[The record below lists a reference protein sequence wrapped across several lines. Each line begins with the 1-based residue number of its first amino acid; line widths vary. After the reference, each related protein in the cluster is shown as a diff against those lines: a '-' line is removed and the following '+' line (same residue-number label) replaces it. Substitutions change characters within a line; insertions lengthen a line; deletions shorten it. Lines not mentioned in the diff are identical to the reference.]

1 MASLAVTIIWR
12 GRPGQPLRSGNPGAV
27 RARPEYGS
35 PMASS
40 AGLGS
45 PPGALPLLGHFPAYA
60 RDPLGFVTRIATE
73 YGGVVP
79 FRLGRFP
86 ALLLTDPG
94 AIDEVLVAKSRDFRK
109 SRAAGRVG
117 VVVGNGLLLS
127 EGDTWRQHRRL
138 VQPAFQHDRV
148 AAWGETMVRET
159 EAFVSAWDD
168 GEVRDIHGD
177 MAALT
182 LSIVA
187 RTLLDSH
194 LEERDVKGVRRS
206 VMILTDHF
214 DSRFNSIAFFIPDW
228 LPTPGNVRMRL
239 AIRRLDAIVYRL
251 IGIRRATDGRGG
263 DAISML
269 LEASS
274 GAAKP
279 LTDRALRDEVMT
291 LFMAGHE
298 TTAVALAWS
307 LYLLGK
313 NPEAAAALQAELVD
327 VLIDRLPTA
336 ADLPRLRFTEAVVL
350 EALRLYPPAYALSR
364 EAIKPTTVA
373 GRALPTGGIA
383 FISVWATHRRPDIFE
398 APSMFRPERW
408 LDGLARRLPR
418 GAYLP
423 FAEGPRKCIGAS
435 FAMQE
440 AVLVLATIARRFSV
454 KPVAVQEIRL
464 RPAVTLR
471 PAGPISLAVQAR
483 AVRSEVESV

>member
-1 MASLAVTIIWR
+1 
-12 GRPGQPLRSGNPGAV
+12 
-27 RARPEYGS
+27 
-35 PMASS
+35 MASS
-40 AGLGS
+40 ADPES

-60 RDPLGFVTRIATE
+60 RDPLGFVTRVSAE

-79 FRLGRFP
+79 FRLGP
-86 ALLLTDPG
+86 YAALLLTDPA

-109 SRAAGRVG
+109 SRATARVG

-127 EGDTWRQHRRL
+127 EGDAWRAHRRV

-148 AAWGETMVRET
+148 AAWGETMVREA
-159 EAFVSAWDD
+159 EAFVSGWDD
-168 GEVRDIHGD
+168 GEVRDIHRD

-187 RTLLDSH
+187 RTLLDSR
-194 LEERDVKGVRRS
+194 LDSRDIEAVRRS
-206 VMILTDHF
+206 VMTLTDHF
-214 DSRFNSIAFFIPDW
+214 DSRFNSLAFFIPDW

-239 AIRRLDAIVYRL
+239 AVRRLDRIVYRL
-251 IGIRRATDGRGG
+251 IGSRRATEGRGD

-269 LEASS
+269 LEAST
-274 GAAKP
+274 GAAEP
-279 LTDRALRDEVMT
+279 LTDRELRDEVMT

-307 LYLLGK
+307 LHLLSE
-313 NPEAAAALQAELVD
+313 NPDAAASLEAELAE
-327 VLIDRLPTA
+327 VLDGRPPTV
-336 ADLPRLRFTEAVVL
+336 ADLPRLRYAEAVVS

-364 EAIKPTTVA
+364 EAIKPTTIA
-373 GRALPTGGIA
+373 GRALPKSGIA

-398 APSMFRPERW
+398 DPSMFRPERW

-440 AVLVLATIARRFSV
+440 TVLVLATIALRFRV
-454 KPVAVQEIRL
+454 KPVAVSEIHL

-471 PAGPISLAVQAR
+471 PAGPIRLAVQGR
-483 AVRSEVESV
+483 ALRSASAGA

>member
-1 MASLAVTIIWR
+1 V
-12 GRPGQPLRSGNPGAV
+12 
-27 RARPEYGS
+27 
-35 PMASS
+35 
-40 AGLGS
+40 
-45 PPGALPLLGHFPAYA
+45 PLLGHFPAYA
-60 RDPLGFVTRIATE
+60 RDPLGFVTRVSAE
-73 YGGVVP
+73 YGGIVP
-79 FRLGRFP
+79 FRLGPFP
-86 ALLLTDPG
+86 ALLLTDPN

-117 VVVGNGLLLS
+117 VVIGNGLLLS
-127 EGDTWRQHRRL
+127 EGEMWREHRRM

-148 AAWGETMVRET
+148 AAWGEMMVRET
-159 EAFVSAWDD
+159 EAFVSGWDD
-168 GEVRDIHGD
+168 GDVRDVHRD

-194 LEERDVKGVRRS
+194 LDERDIDRVRRS
-206 VMILTDHF
+206 AATLTDHF
-214 DSRFNSIAFFIPDW
+214 DSRFNGLAFFIPDW
-228 LPTPGNVRMRL
+228 LPTPGNVRMRS
-239 AIRRLDAIVYRL
+239 AVRRLDRIVYGL
-251 IGIRRATDGRGG
+251 IGSRRATDSRGG

-269 LEASS
+269 LEASA
-274 GAAKP
+274 GQARP
-279 LTDRALRDEVMT
+279 LTDRELRDEVMT

-307 LYLLGK
+307 LYLLGQSTK
-313 NPEAAAALQAELVD
+313 SATVLEAELTD
-327 VLIDRLPTA
+327 VLGGRLPTV
-336 ADLPRLRFTEAVVL
+336 ADLPRLRYTEAVIL
-350 EALRLYPPAYALSR
+350 ETLRLYPPGYALSR

-373 GRALPTGGIA
+373 GRALPKGGIA
-383 FISVWATHRRPDIFE
+383 FISIWATHRRPDIFE

-483 AVRSEVESV
+483 AVRSEVASV

>member
-1 MASLAVTIIWR
+1 V
-12 GRPGQPLRSGNPGAV
+12 
-27 RARPEYGS
+27 
-35 PMASS
+35 
-40 AGLGS
+40 
-45 PPGALPLLGHFPAYA
+45 PLLGHFPAYA
-60 RDPLGFVTRIATE
+60 RDPLGFVTRVSAE
-73 YGGVVP
+73 YGGIVP
-79 FRLGRFP
+79 FRLGPFP
-86 ALLLTDPG
+86 ALLLTDPD
-94 AIDEVLVAKSRDFRK
+94 AIHEVLVTKSRDFRK

-127 EGDTWRQHRRL
+127 EGETWRAHRRV
-138 VQPAFQHDRV
+138 VQPAFHHDRV
-148 AAWGETMVRET
+148 AAWGETMVREA
-159 EAFVSAWDD
+159 EALVSGWEE
-168 GEVRDIHGD
+168 GEVRDIHRD

-187 RTLLDSH
+187 RTLLDSR
-194 LEERDVKGVRRS
+194 LDERDIKGVRRS
-206 VMILTDHF
+206 ATILTDHF
-214 DSRFNSIAFFIPDW
+214 DSRFNGMAYFIPDW
-228 LPTPGNVRMRL
+228 LPTPGNLRMRR
-239 AIRRLDAIVYRL
+239 AVRRLDRIVYRL
-251 IGIRRATDGRGG
+251 IGIRRATDSRGA

-274 GAAKP
+274 DEAKP
-279 LTDRALRDEVMT
+279 LTDRELRDEVMT

-307 LYLLGK
+307 LHLLSGST
-313 NPEAAAALQAELVD
+313 EAAAALQTELAD
-327 VLIDRLPTA
+327 VLSGRLPTV
-336 ADLPRLRFTEAVVL
+336 ADLPRLRYTEAVVL

-373 GRALPTGGIA
+373 GRALPKGGIA
-383 FISVWATHRRPDIFE
+383 FISVWATHRRPDLFE
-398 APSMFRPERW
+398 APSTFRPERW

-440 AVLVLATIARRFSV
+440 AVLVLATIARRFSL

-471 PAGPISLAVQAR
+471 PAEPIMLAVQASAAR
-483 AVRSEVESV
+483 LDVHGPRWGAT

>member
-1 MASLAVTIIWR
+1 MSCLGV
-12 GRPGQPLRSGNPGAV
+12 GLPPGA
-27 RARPEYGS
+27 APTGEEYGIRVAS
-35 PMASS
+35 PSRF
-40 AGLGS
+40 GS
-45 PPGALPLLGHFPAYA
+45 PPGAVPLLGHFPAYA
-60 RDPLGFVTRIATE
+60 RDPLGFVTRASTE

-79 FRLGRFP
+79 FRLGPFP

-94 AIDEVLVAKSRDFRK
+94 AIDEVLVGKSRDFRK
-109 SRAAGRVG
+109 SRAAGRIG

-127 EGDTWRQHRRL
+127 EGETWREHRRV
-138 VQPAFQHDRV
+138 VQPAFHHDRV
-148 AAWGETMVRET
+148 AAWGESVVREA
-159 EAFVSAWDD
+159 EGLVSGWTD
-168 GEVRDIHGD
+168 GQVRDIHRD

-194 LEERDVKGVRRS
+194 IDERDVEAVRRS
-206 VMILTDHF
+206 ITVLTDHF
-214 DSRFNSIAFFIPDW
+214 DSRFNSLAFFLPDW
-228 LPTPGNVRMRL
+228 LPTPGNIRMRL
-239 AIRRLDAIVYRL
+239 AVRRLDRIVYRL
-251 IGIRRATDGRGG
+251 IATRRATGTHGG

-274 GAAKP
+274 GEATA
-279 LTDRALRDEVMT
+279 LTDRELRDEVMT

-298 TTAVALAWS
+298 TTAVGLAWC
-307 LYLLGK
+307 LYLLARST
-313 NPEAAAALQAELVD
+313 EAATTLETELAD
-327 VLIDRLPTA
+327 VLGGRPPTV
-336 ADLPRLRFTEAVVL
+336 ADLPLLRYTEAIVL

-373 GRALPTGGIA
+373 GRALPNGGIA
-383 FISVWATHRRPDIFE
+383 FISVWATHRRVDTFE

-440 AVLVLATIARRFSV
+440 MVLVLATIARRFSL
-454 KPVAVQEIRL
+454 KPVAAQEIRP

-471 PAGPISLAVQAR
+471 PAEPIRLAVRAEPRAR
-483 AVRSEVESV
+483 SSKGRQSVAVGRP

>member
-1 MASLAVTIIWR
+1 MVFH
-12 GRPGQPLRSGNPGAV
+12 
-27 RARPEYGS
+27 
-35 PMASS
+35 MASS

-60 RDPLGFVTRIATE
+60 RDPLGFVTRVSAE
-73 YGGVVP
+73 YGGIVP
-79 FRLGRFP
+79 FRLGPYP
-86 ALLLTDPG
+86 ALLLTDPE
-94 AIDEVLVAKSRDFRK
+94 AIEEVLVARSRDFRK
-109 SRAAGRVG
+109 SRAGGRVG

-127 EGDTWRQHRRL
+127 EGETWRAHRRV
-138 VQPAFQHDRV
+138 VQPAFRHDRV
-148 AAWGETMVRET
+148 AAWGETMVREAET
-159 EAFVSAWDD
+159 FVAGWDD
-168 GEVRDIHGD
+168 GDVRDIHAD

-194 LEERDVKGVRRS
+194 LDDRDIDGVRRS
-206 VMILTDHF
+206 AAILTDHF
-214 DSRFNSIAFFIPDW
+214 DSRFNSLAFFIPDS

-239 AIRRLDAIVYRL
+239 AMRRLDAIVYRL
-251 IGIRRATDGRGG
+251 IAIRRATDSRGG

-269 LEASS
+269 LEAST
-274 GAAKP
+274 AEANP
-279 LTDRALRDEVMT
+279 LTDRELRDEVMT
-291 LFMAGHE
+291 PFMAGHE

-307 LYLLGK
+307 LYLLGE
-313 NPEAAAALQAELVD
+313 NPEAAAALEAELAE
-327 VLIDRLPTA
+327 VLGGRLPTV
-336 ADLPRLRFTEAVVL
+336 ADLPRLRHTEAVVL

-373 GRALPTGGIA
+373 GRALPKGGIA
-383 FISVWATHRRPDIFE
+383 FISVWATHRRPGIFE

-440 AVLVLATIARRFSV
+440 TVLVLATIARRFRV
-454 KPVAVQEIRL
+454 KPVAVREIQL

-471 PAGPISLAVQAR
+471 PAGQIRLAVQAR
-483 AVRSEVESV
+483 ALRSDIARA

>member
-1 MASLAVTIIWR
+1 MT
-12 GRPGQPLRSGNPGAV
+12 
-27 RARPEYGS
+27 
-35 PMASS
+35 SS

-45 PPGALPLLGHFPAYA
+45 PPGAVPLLGHFPAYA
-60 RDPLGFVTRIATE
+60 RDPLGFVTRVSAD
-73 YGGVVP
+73 YGGIVP
-79 FRLGRFP
+79 FRLGPYP
-86 ALLLTDPG
+86 ALLLTDPQ
-94 AIDEVLVAKSRDFRK
+94 AIEEVLVGKSRDFRK

-127 EGDTWRQHRRL
+127 EGEPWREHRRI

-159 EAFVSAWDD
+159 DAFVSGWDD
-168 GEVRDIHGD
+168 GEVRDIHRD

-194 LEERDVKGVRRS
+194 LERRDVEEVRRS
-206 VMILTDHF
+206 VMTLTDHF
-214 DSRFNSIAFFIPDW
+214 DSRFNSLAFFVPDW

-239 AIRRLDAIVYRL
+239 AVRRLDRIVYRL
-251 IGIRRATDGRGG
+251 IANRRATDNRGD

-274 GAAKP
+274 AEANP
-279 LTDRALRDEVMT
+279 LTDRELRDEVMT

-307 LYLLGK
+307 LYLLAE
-313 NPEAAAALQAELVD
+313 NPEPAAFLATELAD
-327 VLIDRLPTA
+327 VLGGRLPIV
-336 ADLPRLRFTEAVVL
+336 ADLPRLRYTEAVVF
-350 EALRLYPPAYALSR
+350 EALRLFPPAYALSR
-364 EAIKPTTVA
+364 EAVKPTTVA
-373 GRALPTGGIA
+373 GRALPKGGIA
-383 FISVWATHRRPDIFE
+383 FISVWATHRRADIFE
-398 APSMFRPERW
+398 APSMFQPERW

-440 AVLVLATIARRFSV
+440 TVLVLATIAQRFTV
-454 KPVAVQEIRL
+454 KPVTVEEIGL

-471 PAGPISLAVQAR
+471 PAGPIRLAVRAR
-483 AVRSEVESV
+483 AGLSEVAGT

>member
-1 MASLAVTIIWR
+1 MVFPVAW
-12 GRPGQPLRSGNPGAV
+12 
-27 RARPEYGS
+27 
-35 PMASS
+35 S

-60 RDPLGFVTRIATE
+60 RDPLGFVTRISAD
-73 YGGVVP
+73 YGSVVP
-79 FRLGRFP
+79 FRLGPYP
-86 ALLLTDPG
+86 ALLLTDPD

-127 EGDTWRQHRRL
+127 EGDSWRAHRRV

-159 EAFVSAWDD
+159 EAFVSGWDD
-168 GEVRDIHGD
+168 GDVRDIHRE

-187 RTLLDSH
+187 RTLLDSR
-194 LEERDVKGVRRS
+194 LDPRDIEVVRRS
-206 VMILTDHF
+206 VMTLTDHF
-214 DSRFNSIAFFIPDW
+214 DSRFNSLAFFIPDW

-239 AIRRLDAIVYRL
+239 AVRRLDRIVYRL
-251 IGIRRATDGRGG
+251 IATRRATEGRGD

-269 LEASS
+269 LEAST
-274 GAAKP
+274 GEAKP
-279 LTDRALRDEVMT
+279 LTDRELRDEVMT

-307 LYLLGK
+307 LYLLSE
-313 NPEAAAALQAELVD
+313 NPEAAASLEAELAE
-327 VLIDRLPTA
+327 VLDGRLPTA
-336 ADLPRLRFTEAVVL
+336 ADLPRLRYTEAVIS

-364 EAIKPTTVA
+364 EAIKPTTIA
-373 GRALPTGGIA
+373 GRALPKSGIA
-383 FISVWATHRRPDIFE
+383 FISVWATHRRPDLFKD
-398 APSMFRPERW
+398 PLMFRPERW

-440 AVLVLATIARRFSV
+440 TVLVLATIALRFRV
-454 KPVAVQEIRL
+454 KPVAVSEVQL

-471 PAGPISLAVQAR
+471 PAGPIRLAVQAR
-483 AVRSEVESV
+483 ALRSASAGA

>member
-1 MASLAVTIIWR
+1 
-12 GRPGQPLRSGNPGAV
+12 
-27 RARPEYGS
+27 
-35 PMASS
+35 MASS
-40 AGLGS
+40 TSVGS
-45 PPGALPLLGHFPAYA
+45 PPGAVPLLGHFPAYA
-60 RDPLGFVTRIATE
+60 RDPLGFVTRSSAE

-79 FRLGRFP
+79 FRLGPFP

-94 AIDEVLVAKSRDFRK
+94 AIHAVLVTNSRDFKK
-109 SRAAGRVG
+109 SRAAGRIG

-127 EGDTWRQHRRL
+127 EGEPWREHRRV
-138 VQPAFQHDRV
+138 VQPAFHHDRV
-148 AAWGETMVRET
+148 AAWGETMVREA
-159 EAFVSAWDD
+159 EAFVAGWEE
-168 GEVRDIHGD
+168 GEVRDVHRD

-187 RTLLDSH
+187 RTLLDSR
-194 LEERDVKGVRRS
+194 LDERDIEGVRRS
-206 VMILTDHF
+206 VAVLTDHF
-214 DSRFNSIAFFIPDW
+214 DSRFNSLAFFIPDW
-228 LPTPGNVRMRL
+228 LPTPGNLRMRL
-239 AIRRLDAIVYRL
+239 AVRRLDRIVYRL
-251 IGIRRATDGRGG
+251 IAIRRASGDRGH

-269 LEASS
+269 LETSA
-274 GAAKP
+274 GEAKP
-279 LTDRALRDEVMT
+279 LTDRELRDEVMT

-307 LYLLGK
+307 IHLLGQ
-313 NPEAAAALQAELVD
+313 NPRAFAALASELAD
-327 VLIDRLPTA
+327 VLGGRLPTVN
-336 ADLPRLRFTEAVVL
+336 DLPRLRYTEAVVF

-373 GRALPTGGIA
+373 GRVLPKSGIA

-440 AVLVLATIARRFSV
+440 AVLVLATIARRFRLTSL
-454 KPVAVQEIRL
+454 AVQDIQP

-471 PAGPISLAVQAR
+471 PAEPIRLT
-483 AVRSEVESV
+483 VRSERALPGV

>member
-1 MASLAVTIIWR
+1 MASR
-12 GRPGQPLRSGNPGAV
+12 
-27 RARPEYGS
+27 
-35 PMASS
+35 

-45 PPGALPLLGHFPAYA
+45 PPGAVPLLGHFPAYA
-60 RDPLGFVTRIATE
+60 RDPLGFVTRVSTE
-73 YGGVVP
+73 YGGIVP
-79 FRLGRFP
+79 FRLGPYP
-86 ALLLTDPG
+86 ALLLTDPE

-117 VVVGNGLLLS
+117 VVVGNGLVLS
-127 EGDTWRQHRRL
+127 EGETWREHRRV

-159 EAFVSAWDD
+159 EAFVSAWADR
-168 GEVRDIHGD
+168 EARDIHQD

-194 LEERDVKGVRRS
+194 LEDRDVERVRRS

-214 DSRFNSIAFFIPDW
+214 DSRFNSLAFFIPDW
-228 LPTPGNVRMRL
+228 LPTPGNLRMRL
-239 AIRRLDAIVYRL
+239 AVRRLNRIVYRL
-251 IGIRRATDGRGG
+251 IATRRAIDGRGG

-269 LEASS
+269 LEAS
-274 GAAKP
+274 AAEAHP
-279 LTDRALRDEVMT
+279 LTEREIRDEVMT

-307 LYLLGK
+307 LHLLAES
-313 NPEAAAALQAELVD
+313 PEAAAALEVEVAE
-327 VLIDRLPTA
+327 VLGDRLPMVV
-336 ADLPRLRFTEAVVL
+336 DLPRLRYTEAVVL

-373 GRALPTGGIA
+373 GRALPKGGIA
-383 FISVWATHRRPDIFE
+383 FISVWATHRRPDVFS

-408 LDGLARRLPR
+408 LDGLARQLPR

-454 KPVAVQEIRL
+454 KPVAVHEIRP

-471 PAGPISLAVQAR
+471 PARPIRLAVQAR
-483 AVRSEVESV
+483 AGRSEVAGA